1 MVGKGLSI
9 VPPGSGADEDEDR
22 LRRLMGPHGGASQ
35 SPAPSA
41 PAAPAPTVPAHSAP
55 GAQPHSM
62 PPEPEQRVVYKAPAK
77 ETVSVRINPHLKQ
90 CLGVVG
96 EGIGWSANRN
106 HDGDGRARCARVDR
120 RLQQRGRWCGN
131 RTSDAADRGSERR
144 RQIKP
149 TSTHVMEA
157 RRNVP
162 RLLIMT
168 TELFNLK

>member
-35 SPAPSA
+35 SSAPGA

-96 EGIGWSANRN
+96 EGIGWSANR
-106 HDGDGRARCARVDR
+106 
-120 RLQQRGRWCGN
+120 
-131 RTSDAADRGSERR
+131 
-144 RQIKP
+144 
-149 TSTHVMEA
+149 
-157 RRNVP
+157 
-162 RLLIMT
+162 IMT
-168 TELFNLK
+168 VMVERAARELIDAYSSGGGGAAIEHLMRQTEDPNAGGK

>member
-35 SPAPSA
+35 SSAPSA

-77 ETVSVRINPHLKQ
+77 ETVSVRINPYLKQ

-96 EGIGWSANRN
+96 EGIGWSANR
-106 HDGDGRARCARVDR
+106 
-120 RLQQRGRWCGN
+120 
-131 RTSDAADRGSERR
+131 
-144 RQIKP
+144 
-149 TSTHVMEA
+149 
-157 RRNVP
+157 
-162 RLLIMT
+162 IMT
-168 TELFNLK
+168 VMVERAARELIDAYSSGGGGAAIEHLMRQTEDPNAGGK

>member
-1 MVGKGLSI
+1 MAGKGLSI

-35 SPAPSA
+35 SSSAPGA

-96 EGIGWSANRN
+96 EGIGWSANR
-106 HDGDGRARCARVDR
+106 
-120 RLQQRGRWCGN
+120 
-131 RTSDAADRGSERR
+131 
-144 RQIKP
+144 
-149 TSTHVMEA
+149 
-157 RRNVP
+157 
-162 RLLIMT
+162 IMT
-168 TELFNLK
+168 VMVERAARELIDAYSSGGGGAAIEHLMRQTEDPNAGGK

>member
-35 SPAPSA
+35 SSSA
-41 PAAPAPTVPAHSAP
+41 PGASAVPAPTVPAHSAP

-96 EGIGWSANRN
+96 EGIGWSANR
-106 HDGDGRARCARVDR
+106 
-120 RLQQRGRWCGN
+120 
-131 RTSDAADRGSERR
+131 
-144 RQIKP
+144 
-149 TSTHVMEA
+149 
-157 RRNVP
+157 
-162 RLLIMT
+162 IMT
-168 TELFNLK
+168 VMVERAARELIDAYSRGGGGAAIEHLMRQTEDPSAGGK

>member
-22 LRRLMGPHGGASQ
+22 LRRLMGPHGGAPQ
-35 SPAPSA
+35 SSSAPGS

-96 EGIGWSANRN
+96 EGIGWSANR
-106 HDGDGRARCARVDR
+106 
-120 RLQQRGRWCGN
+120 
-131 RTSDAADRGSERR
+131 
-144 RQIKP
+144 
-149 TSTHVMEA
+149 
-157 RRNVP
+157 
-162 RLLIMT
+162 IMT
-168 TELFNLK
+168 VMVERVARELIDAYSSGGGGAAIEHLMRQTEDPNAGGK

>member
-1 MVGKGLSI
+1 MVGKSLSI

-35 SPAPSA
+35 SSAPRA

-96 EGIGWSANRN
+96 EGIGWSANR
-106 HDGDGRARCARVDR
+106 
-120 RLQQRGRWCGN
+120 
-131 RTSDAADRGSERR
+131 
-144 RQIKP
+144 
-149 TSTHVMEA
+149 
-157 RRNVP
+157 
-162 RLLIMT
+162 IMT
-168 TELFNLK
+168 VMVERAARELIDAYSSGGGGAAIEHLMRQAEDPNAGRK

>member
-35 SPAPSA
+35 SSSAPGS
-41 PAAPAPTVPAHSAP
+41 PAAPAPTVPTHSAP

-96 EGIGWSANRN
+96 EGIGWSANR
-106 HDGDGRARCARVDR
+106 
-120 RLQQRGRWCGN
+120 
-131 RTSDAADRGSERR
+131 
-144 RQIKP
+144 
-149 TSTHVMEA
+149 
-157 RRNVP
+157 
-162 RLLIMT
+162 IMT
-168 TELFNLK
+168 VMVERAARELIDAYSSGGGGAAIEHLMRQTEDPNAGGK